1 MDDVSKWKAKVT
13 KAALVEE
20 FQLSDIGRTIIQWL
34 NAEVYRLTSQL
45 ANDDELDTDNVRRAA
60 VRGELKAYRLIGEK
74 MNMTKL
80 QGNQAS
86 ATLMANDINVEAFDP
101 RTPADIASDAG
112 L

>member
-1 MDDVSKWKAKVT
+1 MNDVDKWKAKVS
-13 KAALVEE
+13 KAALVED
-20 FQLSDIGRTIIQWL
+20 FQLTSIGKTIIQWL

-45 ANDDELDTDNVRRAA
+45 AEDDELDTDNVRRAA

-80 QGNQAS
+80 QGKQAS
-86 ATLMANDINVEAFDP
+86 ATLVDNGIDTEAFDP